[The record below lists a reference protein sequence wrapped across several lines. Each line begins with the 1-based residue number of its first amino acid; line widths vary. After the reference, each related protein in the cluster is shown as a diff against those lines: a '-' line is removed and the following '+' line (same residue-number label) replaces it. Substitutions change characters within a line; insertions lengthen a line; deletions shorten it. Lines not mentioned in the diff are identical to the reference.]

1 MGKTRDEYVELIR
14 EDIADDRILNKLIYK
29 MEEFPEK
36 AMSRALTKA
45 LDRYNGMTPP
55 IPHVT
60 IETFPFESLLIDMA
74 ILVLIEKAV
83 FLRTRNNL
91 TFSVDGITV
100 DDQNWEEYLTLKKEW
115 AATVRKDAKDNKKAL
130 NLKRGFGGVSSNYG
144 SLW

>member
-1 MGKTRDEYVELIR
+1 MGKSRDEYVELIR
-14 EDIADDRILNKLIYK
+14 EDIADDRILNKLIFK

-36 AMSRALTKA
+36 AMSRALDKA
-45 LDRYNGMTPP
+45 LDRYNNMTPP
-55 IPHVT
+55 IPHST
-60 IETFPFESLLIDMA
+60 LASFSYDSLLIDMA

-115 AATVRKDAKDNKKAL
+115 ANTVRKDAKDHKKAI

-144 SLW
+144 NLW